1 MNFEANF
8 PSWQW
13 EKFCVKFCALRK
25 KPGIKKNK
33 HARKGMHS
41 MKTEYKTIAVA
52 LRDGVAVLT
61 MNNPPVNQLSDHF
74 VRELATAIAEGFSD
88 EEVKALVLTG
98 TGKNFIAGAD
108 ITQIKD
114 VKTRE
119 QVLPMVRE
127 NNRFISG
134 IETGPKPVVAAI
146 NGNCLGGG
154 LELAMAC
161 HYRVAVK
168 GVNLGQPEVQ
178 IGLIPGAGGTQ
189 RLPRLVGL
197 RYGLEMIT
205 IGKPIKAEIAFQRG
219 LVDEVVDPENLV
231 DRAVKAAGKFLN
243 GQLNIQLRAT
253 RNLHHRLPSAAE
265 KKNLLD
271 FTKAMM
277 ASQARGYI
285 APFKAV
291 EAFERG
297 LGFDIDADLEIEAEL
312 FADCVVSDVAKNL
325 IGIFLNTR
333 AAGRL
338 PRIEGIK
345 PARVKK
351 VGMLGG
357 GVMGSGIVSVL
368 LKNGFEA
375 VLWEIND
382 PALEKGVAAVRKT
395 FDYPI
400 KKKKMSA
407 EQLESMVKEQLTTT
421 TSLEDMQDVD
431 LVIEAVLEDMQ
442 IKQDIWKKLDGICRP
457 EVVFAT
463 NTSALPITELASVLQ
478 NPGRMIGL
486 HFFNPAH
493 RMQLLEII
501 CAQKTSDQTLA
512 TSVAFARAINKIPIV
527 VNDGPGFY
535 VSRQLGG
542 LLGGAVFLTADGVD
556 GAAIEKAMVNFGMP
570 MGPATLSDLTGIDI
584 NYHVNKTFEKRL
596 GERYKVH
603 PLTELIYQTG
613 CYGRKTGSGY
623 FDYSGDKPVPNPKVE
638 AVIRKYLDDNGVAP
652 KKMSEQEIVDVMLA
666 LGINEAAL
674 MMEEG
679 ICDRPQDMDLAMI
692 YGTGFPPY
700 RGGVLRYADKWGLK
714 NVYEKL
720 VELEKRYG
728 LRFKPANLI
737 REMAQSGKRF
747 YQE

>member
-1 MNFEANF
+1 
-8 PSWQW
+8 
-13 EKFCVKFCALRK
+13 
-25 KPGIKKNK
+25 
-33 HARKGMHS
+33 
-41 MKTEYKTIAVA
+41 MKTDYKTITVT
-52 LRDGVAVLT
+52 LKDGVAVFA

-74 VRELATAIAEGFSD
+74 VRELAAAITEAFD
-88 EEVKALVLTG
+88 DDQIKALVLTG

-108 ITQIKD
+108 ITQIKN
-114 VKTRE
+114 VKTKE

-134 IETGPKPVVAAI
+134 IETGPKPVIAAI

-168 GVNLGQPEVQ
+168 GINLGQPEVQ

-197 RYGLEMIT
+197 RYGIEMIT
-205 IGKPIKAEIAFQRG
+205 IGKPIKAEIALQRG
-219 LVDEVVDPENLV
+219 LVDEVVDPEKLEAA
-231 DRAVKAAGKFLN
+231 AVKAAGRFVSGELN
-243 GQLNIQLRAT
+243 VQLRAT
-253 RNLHHRLPSAAE
+253 RNRNDRMPSAAE
-265 KKNLLD
+265 KKSLID
-271 FTKAMM
+271 FTKAMT
-277 ASQARGYI
+277 AAQAQGYI

-291 EAFERG
+291 EALERG
-297 LGFDIDADLEIEAEL
+297 FGYDIDADLEIEADL

-382 PALEKGVAAVRKT
+382 QALEKAVAAVRQT
-395 FDYPI
+395 FDYSI
-400 KKKKMSA
+400 KKKKMTPSR
-407 EQLESMVKEQLTTT
+407 LESMVKDQLTATT
-421 TSLEDMQDVD
+421 ALEDMQGVD
-431 LVIEAVLEDMQ
+431 LIIEAVLEDMQ
-442 IKQDIWKKLDGICRP
+442 VKQDIWKKLEGICRP
-457 EVVFAT
+457 DAVFAT
-463 NTSALPITELASVLQ
+463 NTSALPVAELASVL
-478 NPGRMIGL
+478 NDPGRMIGL

-493 RMQLLEII
+493 RMQLLEVI
-501 CAQKTSDQTLA
+501 CAEKTADPILA
-512 TSVAFARAINKIPIV
+512 TSVAFARAIKKIPIV

-542 LLGGAVFLTADGVD
+542 LLGGAIFLSADGVD
-556 GAAIEKAMVNFGMP
+556 GAVIEKAIVDFGMP

-584 NYHVNKTFEKRL
+584 NYHVNRTFEKRL

-638 AVIRKYLDDNGVAP
+638 AVIQQYLKCNGVAP

-700 RGGVLRYADKWGLK
+700 RGGILRYADKWGLK
-714 NVYEKL
+714 NVYAKL
-720 VELEKRYG
+720 LELEQQYG
-728 LRFKPANLI
+728 LRFKPADLI
-737 REMAQSGKRF
+737 KKMAGSGKAF
-747 YQE
+747 YQ